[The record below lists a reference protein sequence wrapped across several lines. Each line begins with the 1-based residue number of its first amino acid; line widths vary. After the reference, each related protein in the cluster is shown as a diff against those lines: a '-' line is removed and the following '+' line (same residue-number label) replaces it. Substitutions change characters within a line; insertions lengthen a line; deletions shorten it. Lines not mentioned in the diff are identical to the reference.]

1 MNLFKEVA
9 SKMLQS
15 ELKEITTN
23 MDISNEN
30 AVLLKERIAEL
41 ELAREDQGWDKLM
54 GEGDKELSWSFLKEI
69 RRNARLYYLKNPLI
83 LRAVKLQTQY
93 VFGQGVEIEA
103 EDKEVNVVV
112 QSFLDDPKNR
122 TELTEHQARMTKE
135 TELQLDANLYFVLFT
150 NISTGRVRLRT
161 IPVDEIT
168 DIITDPKDAKTPLY
182 YKRVYVERTW
192 SKDGKTPDDKT
203 KTVFYPDWKNKDGN
217 LTKNVSKEVVYHV
230 SVNKLSDWKFGV
242 SEVYAAIAWAKAHK
256 EFLSDWATI
265 IKSLSRFAWKLTA
278 GSRRGMNA
286 SKDTLQTGIT
296 SSNAAE
302 TNPSPATGSILNQP
316 AGINMNPIK
325 TAGSTTGSTD
335 GDRLIH
341 MVCAAQGIYFH
352 YLIGDPSTGNLATAK
367 AMERPMEI
375 MFKDRQTL
383 WKSILTEILNYVVE
397 QSVIAKNGRLEGTVE
412 VNDFGGK
419 EVTLASTNKS
429 TIIIT
434 FPELVTPDSKARV
447 ESVIA
452 AATLGGKP
460 LAGTFDKEMVVRLL
474 LQALAVDDIDE
485 IIKKTF
491 PGEGSTGPEP
501 EGVMKPSEEKMNEA
515 LKGLVEIVKEF
526 AEANES
532 AK

>member
-9 SKMLQS
+9 SKMLQT
-15 ELKEITTN
+15 ELKEITKN
-23 MDISNEN
+23 MDIGNEN

-41 ELAREDQGWDKLM
+41 EFAREDQGWDKLF
-54 GEGDKELSWSFLKEI
+54 GEGDAELAWSQNKEI
-69 RRNARLYYLKNPLI
+69 RRLARLYWIKNPLI
-83 LRAVKLQTQY
+83 RRAVNVQTQY

-103 EDKEVNVVV
+103 EDEDVNKVV

-122 TELTEHQARMTKE
+122 AELTEHQARMTKE

-150 NISTGRVRLRT
+150 NMSTGRVRLRT

-168 DIITDPKDAKTPLY
+168 DTITDPKDAKTTLY

-192 SKDGKTPDDKT
+192 SKDGKTHDDKT

-242 SEVYAAIAWAKAHK
+242 SEVYAAIAWAKAYK

-286 SKDTLQTGIT
+286 SKDTL
-296 SSNAAE
+296 SNAAE
-302 TNPSPATGSILNQP
+302 TNPAPATGSILNQP
-316 AGINMNPIK
+316 AGVNMDPIK
-325 TAGSTTGSTD
+325 TAGSTTSSND
-335 GDRLIH
+335 GDKLIH
-341 MVCAAQGIYFH
+341 MVCAAMGIYYH

-367 AMERPMEI
+367 VMEKSMEI

-397 QSVIAKNGRLEGTVE
+397 QSVKAKNGFLKGE
-412 VNDFGGK
+412 VKKDEFGDEQVK
-419 EVTLASTNKS
+419 LASENKS

-452 AATLGGKP
+452 AATLGGKQ
-460 LAGTFDKEMVVRLL
+460 LAGTFEKEMVVRLL

-501 EGVMKPSEEKMNEA
+501 EGIARPSEEKMDEA
-515 LKGLVEIVKEF
+515 LIGLSKID
-526 AEANES
+526 ES
-532 AK
+532 ISHA